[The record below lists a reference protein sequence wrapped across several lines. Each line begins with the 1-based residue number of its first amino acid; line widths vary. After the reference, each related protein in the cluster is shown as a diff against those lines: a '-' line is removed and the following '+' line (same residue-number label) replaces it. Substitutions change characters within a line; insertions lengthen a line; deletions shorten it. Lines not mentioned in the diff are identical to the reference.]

1 MLYTQLVTCTY
12 LISVN
17 SEMDL
22 ISLRTYFNNQH
33 ILLLPAHVVYAAMLY
48 LIHVNR
54 KIRFFL
60 LTEMYYKLYEFCFI
74 CAF

>member
-22 ISLRTYFNNQH
+22 ISLRTYFNHQH

-48 LIHVNR
+48 SIHVNR
-54 KIRFFL
+54 EMRFF
-60 LTEMYYKLYEFCFI
+60 TN
-74 CAF
+74 